1 MKTGDKFIYGKETYS
16 FIAWWDPQRGPSYNY
31 AYVNAINAN
40 GNIETL
46 KIPSDPIKFPNH
58 NVIVLANKGEIL

>member
-1 MKTGDKFIYGKETYS
+1 MKTGQKFIYCREIYS
-16 FIAWWDPQRGPSYNY
+16 FIKWWNPKKGPSHNY
-31 AYVNAINAN
+31 AYVNAINAD

-58 NVIVLANKGEIL
+58 NVIVLVK